1 MNKYKWITQLVL
13 IATCITLAACEE
25 RILIPQ
31 SFTTLLRNEK
41 KESGVCN
48 FGVTLDRAI
57 AGVGVSTLSA
67 PDPAARILAGYKTA
81 FVPGAPP
88 IACDRLYQST
98 EQGVFRFNVVSLR
111 GSVPEPFRGAVLE
124 ILNFTPVGGGIRII
138 DAQPWDLGFGQG
150 WIGSSTPRN
159 TCQFKVSRANE
170 DWTSG
175 RAGWGKP
182 TISTQ
187 NLATGGR
194 TTFTA
199 PMSTTVTL
207 DVSQEVGQWFRSER
221 AELGFVIMPDD
232 RSINSKASNSCVGLF
247 SVRLRAFFGEDD

>member
-1 MNKYKWITQLVL
+1 MNNYKRITQVVL

-31 SFTTLLRNEK
+31 SFTTLLKNEK
-41 KESGVCN
+41 KESGVCSL
-48 FGVTLDRAI
+48 GTLNRVGIDP
-57 AGVGVSTLSA
+57 GVSLPA
-67 PDPAARILAGYKTA
+67 PDPAARILAGYKTTFTA
-81 FVPGAPP
+81 GAPP
-88 IACDRLYQST
+88 IACDRLHQST

-124 ILNFTPVGGGIRII
+124 ILNFIPVSGGIRII
-138 DAQPWDLGFGQG
+138 DAQPWNLGFGEG

-207 DVSQEVGQWFRSER
+207 DVSHEVGQWFRTER

-232 RSINSKASNSCVGLF
+232 RGINSKASNSCVGLF